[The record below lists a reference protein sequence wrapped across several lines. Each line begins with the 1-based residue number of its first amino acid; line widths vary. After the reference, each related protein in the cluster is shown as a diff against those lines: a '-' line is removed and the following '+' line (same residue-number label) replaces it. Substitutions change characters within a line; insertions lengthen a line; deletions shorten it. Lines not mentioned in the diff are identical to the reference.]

1 MNSDAEIKETEQD
14 LEQVKSQSEETPQG
28 DGVEEELEQGLEQEK
43 EESPEQLLQK
53 ELDEMRQ
60 EMEKMRNQY
69 LRLAA
74 DFENYRR
81 RTRQEIEEI
90 RRTAAERLLRELL
103 VLADNFELAIAAVRS
118 ELSEKVITGIDMI
131 YRQFLNILS
140 QEGVEPIAAVGKP
153 FDPAYHEAFEEV
165 VTEEFPEGTVA
176 SEVRR
181 GYLLKGKVL
190 RPALVRVARRPQPKE
205 QQDGVKAEEN
215 LEKKGDGEDE

>member
-1 MNSDAEIKETEQD
+1 MKSNADSEAEIREAEQGVERIDSRSEDEPERDEGEEKPEQD
-14 LEQVKSQSEETPQG
+14 LERDS
-28 DGVEEELEQGLEQEK
+28 
-43 EESPEQLLQK
+43 LLIKQ
-53 ELDEMRQ
+53 LDEMRE
-60 EMEKMRNQY
+60 EMERMRNQY

-103 VLADNFELAIAAVRS
+103 PLADNFELAIASVRS

-153 FDPAYHEAFEEV
+153 FNPAYHEAFEEV
-165 VTEEFPEGTVA
+165 VTDEWPEGTVA

-181 GYLLKGKVL
+181 GYLLGGKVL
-190 RPALVRVARRPQPKE
+190 RPALVRVAKSPQLEDQPEVENVENVEKE
-205 QQDGVKAEEN
+205 DDGNE
-215 LEKKGDGEDE
+215 

>member
-1 MNSDAEIKETEQD
+1 MKSNADSEAEIREAEQD
-14 LEQVKSQSEETPQG
+14 VERIDNCSEDEPERDEGEEKPGQDSEE
-28 DGVEEELEQGLEQEK
+28 
-43 EESPEQLLQK
+43 ESLLRKQ
-53 ELDEMRQ
+53 LDEMKE
-60 EMEKMRNQY
+60 EMERMRNQY

-103 VLADNFELAIAAVRS
+103 PLADNFELAIASVRS

-131 YRQFLNILS
+131 YRQLLNILS

-153 FDPAYHEAFEEV
+153 FNPAYHEAFEEV
-165 VTEEFPEGTVA
+165 VTDEWPEGTVA

-181 GYLLKGKVL
+181 GYLLGGKVL
-190 RPALVRVARRPQPKE
+190 RPALVRVAKSPQLEDQPEVENVENVEKE
-205 QQDGVKAEEN
+205 DDEN
-215 LEKKGDGEDE
+215 E